1 MLMCAAL
8 IPFAAAAQTDAEPQ
22 GVVSVEP
29 SAMLTPKTVSGTA
42 HEVLH
47 EHLIGIGA
55 NNVLDTYL
63 SPLSYTGFSAT
74 YLYRTQSR
82 LSKRSPSWRIIG
94 SYALD
99 ASSLRSPADNV
110 HEWDANLSAALI
122 LHRRFTLSPTLSL
135 GIGPMAEAMTGF
147 TYNLRNGNN
156 PAQAHLVLNTGVSG
170 VAEWQFSVFGM
181 PMRSRLQADIP
192 LLGLMFSPA
201 YGQSYYEIFS
211 LGHYDHNICVNHVFR
226 APQVRLLA
234 TLHIPVGRRI
244 ELLCGYH
251 ADIRQSHVNNIKAHR
266 WQHQFVIG
274 ISRSLLMF

>member
-1 MLMCAAL
+1 M
-8 IPFAAAAQTDAEPQ
+8 
-22 GVVSVEP
+22 
-29 SAMLTPKTVSGTA
+29 
-42 HEVLH
+42 
-47 EHLIGIGA
+47 
-55 NNVLDTYL
+55 
-63 SPLSYTGFSAT
+63 
-74 YLYRTQSR
+74 
-82 LSKRSPSWRIIG
+82 
-94 SYALD
+94 
-99 ASSLRSPADNV
+99 

-226 APQVRLLA
+226 APQVRLLC
-234 TLHIPVGRRI
+234 R
-244 ELLCGYH
+244 CC
-251 ADIRQSHVNNIKAHR
+251 
-266 WQHQFVIG
+266 
-274 ISRSLLMF
+274 